1 MGRAANTAI
10 SETTEQRERS
20 HEPVIV
26 PACNPSNACV
36 NESTHHHEAPRTQN
50 GFGRGQRW
58 MQGIIRGLHR
68 RHKGRNRFR
77 VGVRGALQQAED
89 SRAGPPASPNGSGT
103 AAVFCCSGLL
113 AFIEPHYSFGDKIDS
128 TAIASDFSK
137 TALRV
142 KHFFF
147 GHASCWGEDRALV
160 TNSKRFLLKTGLRF
174 DKGHNCVFFFV
185 HASCWGED
193 RA

>member
-1 MGRAANTAI
+1 MFIYAAQPPQKLLGASCCCGTFLGRAANTAI

-147 GHASCWGEDRALV
+147 
-160 TNSKRFLLKTGLRF
+160 
-174 DKGHNCVFFFV
+174 V